1 LLRLARFDEAE
12 QAARELQRINP
23 DSPGVHFSNY
33 FFAFFRRDQAAMDRE
48 VQWARGK
55 PEEAQLISYLAITA
69 MYFGKLKEAEELHK
83 RSVEMFKN
91 QNRQENASGQLLNLA
106 GNLVLLQ
113 KCQQAKDNAKAAMAL
128 FRGQLGLPN
137 AALIYAACNDASQA
151 QELFDEARAANPKNT
166 VLTSI
171 GVPMLR
177 AVIEKTRGNF
187 DEALQLLEPLRSY
200 EGGAITGL
208 GPNYLRGYC
217 YLQQRRG
224 NEAIAE
230 FKKIIDNPGI
240 DPFSPARPLAHL
252 GLARAAVV
260 NGDTAGA
267 RKAYQDF
274 FALWK
279 DADQDLPVLV
289 QARKEYEQLK

>member
-1 LLRLARFDEAE
+1 VSERERLYIEEKYYGYITGEIEKTTETLQTWARLYPDDFIPHNNLAINYKLLGRHEEALKESMEAVRLSPNTASARENLVSSFVALARFDEAE

-69 MYFGKLKEAEELHK
+69 MYFSYWNLCEAM
-83 RSVEMFKN
+83 RVV
-91 QNRQENASGQLLNLA
+91 QLP
-106 GNLVLLQ
+106 V
-113 KCQQAKDNAKAAMAL
+113 
-128 FRGQLGLPN
+128 
-137 AALIYAACNDASQA
+137 
-151 QELFDEARAANPKNT
+151 
-166 VLTSI
+166 
-171 GVPMLR
+171 
-177 AVIEKTRGNF
+177 
-187 DEALQLLEPLRSY
+187 
-200 EGGAITGL
+200 L